1 MALVTEALLNLLCR
15 QIEARGTV
23 VWFDPE
29 QTYLEL
35 AQSLESKTVAQATVH
50 HYDPERGIA
59 WLRRQLESLWQDR
72 TDPPRLVIYVPAAQS
87 KANHALIEFEVAG
100 TVMCP
105 GQQPPECN
113 TALASVTR
121 RAMEAALPLA
131 KVDEVVR

>member
-50 HYDPERGIA
+50 HYDPERGFV

-72 TDPPRLVIYVPAAQS
+72 TTLRDWLSTCPRHSPRR
-87 KANHALIEFEVAG
+87 
-100 TVMCP
+100 T
-105 GQQPPECN
+105 
-113 TALASVTR
+113 TR
-121 RAMEAALPLA
+121 
-131 KVDEVVR
+131 